1 MKFYRLH
8 LSAGSDGSAGY
19 EFFTSMSKA
28 QKAMRAHIKDN
39 ELDEDDAANVEV
51 EEIEIK
57 PNKRGILAALNR
69 YATHPDNG

>member
-8 LSAGSDGSAGY
+8 LSAGSDGSAGFK
-19 EFFTSMSKA
+19 FFTSMSEA

-39 ELDEDDAANVEV
+39 ELDEDDTINVEV

-57 PNKRGILAALNR
+57 PTKRGILAALNR
-69 YATHPDNG
+69 YACHPDNG